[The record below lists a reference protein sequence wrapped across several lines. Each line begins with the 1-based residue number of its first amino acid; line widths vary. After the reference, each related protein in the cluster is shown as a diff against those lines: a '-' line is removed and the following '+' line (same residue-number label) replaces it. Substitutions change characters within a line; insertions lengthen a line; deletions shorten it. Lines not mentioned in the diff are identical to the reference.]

1 MTMNRGYRSYRRRWR
16 RPPPA
21 PRSFGRKVVD
31 YSLMVIFFVLIALL
45 AAKLSQPK
53 APTQLLAG
61 KAYVIDGD
69 TLSISGNHIRLQG
82 IDAPELDQSCGVNA
96 CGKAARQ
103 TLVQLIQGRPVRC
116 DGNGHDKYNRS
127 LAVCFIGPINLNRAM
142 VEAGQAIAYGDYRDV
157 ELQARRDK
165 KGLWS
170 GKFETPQDWRREHEQ
185 MPDVPEQQP
194 DSSTNLIDQ
203 FVGWISRLVGG
214 L

>member
-1 MTMNRGYRSYRRRWR
+1 MNRGYRNYRRRWR
-16 RPPPA
+16 RTPPA
-21 PRSFGRKVVD
+21 PRSFGRQVLD
-31 YSLMVIFFVLIALL
+31 YGLMVVFFVLVALL

-69 TLSISGNHIRLQG
+69 TLSISGNHIRLEG
-82 IDAPELDQSCGVNA
+82 IDAPELNQNCGADA
-96 CGKAARQ
+96 CGRASRQ
-103 TLVQLIQGRPVRC
+103 ALIQLIQGKQVRC
-116 DGNGHDKYNRS
+116 EGNGHDKYNRS
-127 LAVCFIGPINLNRAM
+127 LAICFVGETNLNRAM
-142 VEAGQAIAYGDYRDV
+142 VGAGQAVAYGDYRDV

-185 MPDVPEQQP
+185 VPEASQP
-194 DSSTNLIDQ
+194 QPNRAPDLIDQ
-203 FVGWISRLVGG
+203 FVGWIAGLVGG

>member
-1 MTMNRGYRSYRRRWR
+1 
-16 RPPPA
+16 
-21 PRSFGRKVVD
+21 
-31 YSLMVIFFVLIALL
+31 MVIFFVLVALL

-61 KAYVIDGD
+61 TAYVIDGD

-82 IDAPELDQSCGVNA
+82 IDAPELDQSCGANA
-96 CGKAARQ
+96 CGKSARQ

-116 DGNGHDKYNRS
+116 DGYGHDKYNRS
-127 LAVCFIGPINLNRAM
+127 LAICFIGPINLNRAM

-185 MPDVPEQQP
+185 VPEVPGQQP
-194 DSSTNLIDQ
+194 TAAPDLIDQ
-203 FVGWISRLVGG
+203 FVGWIRGLVGG

>member
-1 MTMNRGYRSYRRRWR
+1 MNREYRSYRRRWR

-31 YSLMVIFFVLIALL
+31 YSLMVIFFVLVALL

-53 APTQLLAG
+53 APTQSLAG

-185 MPDVPEQQP
+185 VPEALQP
-194 DSSTNLIDQ
+194 QPNRAPDLIDQ
-203 FVGWISRLVGG
+203 FVGWIRGLVGG

>member
-1 MTMNRGYRSYRRRWR
+1 
-16 RPPPA
+16 
-21 PRSFGRKVVD
+21 
-31 YSLMVIFFVLIALL
+31 MVIFFVLVALL

-53 APTQLLAG
+53 APTQSVAG

-82 IDAPELDQSCGVNA
+82 IDAPEIDQSCGASA

-127 LAVCFIGPINLNRAM
+127 LAVCFIGAINLNRAM
-142 VEAGQAIAYGDYRDV
+142 VEAGQAIAYGDYRDA

-185 MPDVPEQQP
+185 VPEAPQP
-194 DSSTNLIDQ
+194 QPNRAPDLIDQ
-203 FVGWISRLVGG
+203 FVGWIRGLVGG